1 MSHPSGVGRF
11 TDRIS
16 KEAVALGAAV
26 VLVGGLM
33 LIGQQSVTS
42 EGSSTPT
49 PSASTT
55 VRDPRANTVVAV
67 NSAAPASA
75 EAAWNATALRTLP
88 GSLIVVPPA
97 SATECSDVEVDAAV
111 AGPAIKTTAECSA
124 SDPYRTGNAHASLRQ
139 AVDVTQGRLG
149 SLVLLGEGW
158 TEQSPVPLDPALL
171 NDPMAVAIALQYAE
185 TAGTLPDMEGVDVV
199 IAGPPPSPEM
209 RRIWDAY
216 LEAAGAA
223 SVEWATSWAAA
234 SAEPDK

>member
-11 TDRIS
+11 TNRIN
-16 KEAVALGAAV
+16 KEVVALVAAV
-26 VLVGGLM
+26 LLVGGSL
-33 LIGQQSVTS
+33 LIGQQPVVS
-42 EGSSTPT
+42 EDSPAPT
-49 PSASTT
+49 PSASAT

-97 SATECSDVEVDAAV
+97 SATECRDVEVDAAV
-111 AGPAIKTTAECSA
+111 AGPAIEKTTECSA
-124 SDPYRTGNAHASLRQ
+124 SDPYRTGNANSSLRQ

-158 TEQSPVPLDPALL
+158 TEESPVPLDPALL
-171 NDPMAVAIALQYAE
+171 DDPMAVAIAIQYAE
-185 TAGTLPDMEGVDVV
+185 TSGTLPDMEGVDVV
-199 IAGPPPSPEM
+199 IAGPPPSQEI

-234 SAEPDK
+234 SAGPDK